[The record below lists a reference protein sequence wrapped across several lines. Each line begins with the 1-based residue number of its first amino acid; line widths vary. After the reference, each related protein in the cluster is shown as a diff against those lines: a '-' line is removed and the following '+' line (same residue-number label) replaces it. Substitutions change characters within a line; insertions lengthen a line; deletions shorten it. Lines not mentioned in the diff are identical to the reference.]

1 MSWYCRDPRWR
12 WRSEAFGLS
21 RYSGLAYTYTNG
33 TNFQRGFVA
42 SGGYTGTAVLGM
54 ILLLFRRTYRGPTVG
69 IIGLGVLMLLSCII
83 YVRNLF
89 GLITL
94 PIMACALILCALKLK
109 AVHVGYLYS
118 FLAATCSSNAVA
130 NISELFVG
138 VGYVNG
144 EATEGDAHAVADN
157 WGGTNI
163 MWASLWFIFGLICSS
178 VGLVFAIDGHTYKNS
193 KGQQQQLE
201 EEQESGIDGKLP
213 KNELTVDSEIQ
224 VY

>member
-1 MSWYCRDPRWR
+1 M
-12 WRSEAFGLS
+12 
-21 RYSGLAYTYTNG
+21 
-33 TNFQRGFVA
+33 
-42 SGGYTGTAVLGM
+42 
-54 ILLLFRRTYRGPTVG
+54 
-69 IIGLGVLMLLSCII
+69 
-83 YVRNLF
+83 
-89 GLITL
+89 
-94 PIMACALILCALKLK
+94 
-109 AVHVGYLYS
+109 
-118 FLAATCSSNAVA
+118 A